1 MDMDDLIRK
10 ILKDY
15 RNIATVGFSRDPS
28 KPARKVPKFLI
39 SKGYNVIPVN
49 PNVDEILGR
58 KSYKNL
64 LEIPEEIEIVQIFRP
79 SKEVLPIVEDAIK
92 RGDVKVIW
100 MQEGIKNGEARRR
113 GEEKG
118 LIVIEDKCM
127 YKEYVRLIEGREPEE
142 L

>member
-1 MDMDDLIRK
+1 MDDLIK
-10 ILKDY
+10 EILKKY
-15 RNIATVGFSRDPS
+15 RKIATVGFSRNPS

-39 SKGYNVIPVN
+39 SKGYDVIPVN
-49 PNVDEILGR
+49 PNVDEILRR
-58 KSYKNL
+58 KSYENI

-79 SKEVLPIVEDAIK
+79 SEEVPKIVEDAIK

-100 MQEGIKNGEARRR
+100 MQEGIKNEEAKRR
-113 GEEKG
+113 GEERG
-118 LIVIEDKCM
+118 LTVVENKCM